1 MTELFAP
8 TRISAMLSVRQG
20 YLTKNKQNIRGE
32 SPMIK
37 GYLSARAAM
46 LSAAASLAVI
56 ALAPQDAFAQKTYDP
71 GVTDTEIKIGNIE
84 AYSGPASAY
93 GVIGKTEEAYFKMIN
108 DQGGI
113 NGRKINFISYD
124 DAYSPPKTVEQA
136 RKLIESDEVLLIFN
150 ALGTPPNSAI
160 QKYQNAKKV
169 PQLFVATGASK
180 WDDPSHFPWTMG
192 FQPSY
197 RAEARIFAKFIQK
210 NKPDAKVAVLYQND
224 DFGKDYLA
232 GLKDVFGETA
242 SKFIIAEESYEVSEP
257 TIDSHIVK
265 LKSTGADVLV
275 DITTPKFAAQTI
287 KKVAEIDWKPMHLLT
302 DVSISIG
309 SVMKPAGLENGEG
322 VLSAGYLKDASDP
335 QWANDPGEKRL
346 YDFIDKYMPGANRA
360 DTNIVYGYAAAQT
373 MAHVL
378 QQCGD
383 NLTRENIMKQAAS
396 IKDFTPDTMVPG
408 IKINTSATDFAPI
421 EQLQMMRFKSGR
433 WDLFG
438 EVISAET
445 SR

>member
-1 MTELFAP
+1 MLKAFPSVRAALFA
-8 TRISAMLSVRQG
+8 TTAC
-20 YLTKNKQNIRGE
+20 
-32 SPMIK
+32 
-37 GYLSARAAM
+37 
-46 LSAAASLAVI
+46 LAITV
-56 ALAPQDAFAQKTYDP
+56 LAPQGARAEKVYDP
-71 GVTDTEIKIGNIE
+71 GASDTEIKIGNIE

-124 DAYSPPKTVEQA
+124 DGYSPPKTVEQA

-160 QKYQNAKKV
+160 QKYHNAKKV

-180 WDDPSHFPWTMG
+180 WDDPKNFPWTMG

-210 NKPDAKVAVLYQND
+210 TKPDGKVAVLYQND

-232 GLKDVFGETA
+232 GLKDIFGETA

-257 TIDSHIVK
+257 SIDSHIVK
-265 LKSTGADVLV
+265 LKATGADVFV
-275 DITTPKFAAQTI
+275 DITTPKFAAQAI
-287 KKVAEIDWKPMHLLT
+287 KKLSEIEWKPMHLLT
-302 DVSISIG
+302 DVSVSIG
-309 SVMKPAGLENGEG
+309 AVMKPAGLDISEG
-322 VLSAGYLKDASDP
+322 ILSALYLKDASDP
-335 QWANDPGEKRL
+335 QWANDPGEKKFL
-346 YDFIDKYMPGANRA
+346 EFIDKYMPGANRA
-360 DTNIVYGYAAAQT
+360 DTNLVYGYAAAQT
-373 MAHVL
+373 MAYVL

-383 NLTRENIMKQAAS
+383 NLTRENVMKQAAN
-396 IKDFTPDTMVPG
+396 IKDFVPDTAIPG
-408 IKINTSATDFAPI
+408 VKINTSPTDFAPI
-421 EQLQMMRFKSGR
+421 EQLQMMRFKGGK
-433 WDLFG
+433 WELFG
-438 EVISAET
+438 DVISAET